1 MQNSLLS
8 NHILDVDAPSTPL
21 DITADVKNTNVQL
34 NWSPSEDNVGVVA
47 YNVYQDGSVVATT
60 SETGHKLVDLSP
72 LTLYSFGVSAV
83 DAAGN
88 ESGISTLQVTTGEDE
103 TPDTTPPTAPGNLD
117 GTAGAHSVLLFWEA
131 STDDREV
138 KGYVVSVD
146 GFVYDTL
153 AGNAVSVLVNN
164 LDAET
169 LYSFEVYAF
178 DRAGNNSE
186 SF

>member
-1 MQNSLLS
+1 MQNNPLS
-8 NHILDVDAPSTPL
+8 NLILDTDAPSTPL
-21 DITADVKNTNVQL
+21 DITAAVKNTNVQL
-34 NWSPSEDNVGVVA
+34 NWSPSQDNVGVVA

-60 SETGHKLVDLSP
+60 SEIEHKLLVDLAP

-83 DAAGN
+83 DAEGN

-138 KGYVVSVD
+138 KGICRVS
-146 GFVYDTL
+146 
-153 AGNAVSVLVNN
+153 
-164 LDAET
+164 
-169 LYSFEVYAF
+169 
-178 DRAGNNSE
+178 RWICI
-186 SF
+186 